1 MIAQLVEPIL
11 VTQQMAIANVTKA
24 SVGNA
29 VKNLAACVV
38 KRDLTMMMPAMAAKV
53 SIAFKFNEIL

>member
-1 MIAQLVEPIL
+1 
-11 VTQQMAIANVTKA
+11 MAIANVTKV

-38 KRDLTMMMPAMAAKV
+38 KRDLTMMMPAMVAKV
-53 SIAFKFNEIL
+53 SNAYNFNETL

>member
-1 MIAQLVEPIL
+1 
-11 VTQQMAIANVTKA
+11 MAIANVRKV

-38 KRDLTMMMPAMAAKV
+38 KRDLTMMIPAKLAKV
-53 SIAFKFNEIL
+53 SNAYKFNVTL